1 MSSIKARLAVR
12 NLLRSGGRFRVS
24 LFGIAFATFL
34 ICVQGSL
41 LYSFTLTASRVVDS
55 AHADLWIIGKGT
67 PTFDYVTSIPERYA
81 QLALGVEGSWMR
93 AGEPPAG
100 RRLSGRKATARLS

>member
-12 NLLRSGGRFRVS
+12 NLLQSGGRFWVS

-34 ICVQGSL
+34 MCVQGSL
-41 LYSFTLTASRVVDS
+41 LYSFTLTAS
-55 AHADLWIIGKGT
+55 
-67 PTFDYVTSIPERYA
+67 
-81 QLALGVEGSWMR
+81 WML

-100 RRLSGRKATARLS
+100 RRLSDRKATERLS